1 MTTLTIEI
9 PDNEKAIIS
18 DFIKKRGGNILN
30 IDSED
35 DLTDTEFALLQES
48 YKEALLIKKGV
59 IKALPLSELWND

>member
-9 PDNEKAIIS
+9 PDSEKATIS

-35 DLTDTEFALLQES
+35 DLTEAEFALLQES
-48 YKEALLIKKGV
+48 FKEALLIKKGV
-59 IKALPLSELWND
+59 VKGIPASELWND